1 MLYLNFLDIDQ
12 EESIIDK
19 TYADLLIKEGTC
31 LREEFRKKIT
41 QNEIIYTN
49 AKSEL
54 RKSLMNEKWN
64 SQQSYFL
71 HLF

>member
-1 MLYLNFLDIDQ
+1 MDQ

-19 TYADLLIKEGTC
+19 TCADILIKEGTG

-64 SQQSYFL
+64 SQESDVLIFL
-71 HLF
+71 